1 MTELSLLAK
10 VTLVLLVSLAAVRLA
25 RRASASCR
33 SLILASTF
41 GVLLALPVVSGALSP
56 VAISLPILP
65 AAPAMSTGTPSPA
78 PVRAE
83 TATPIRHEPQQ
94 VLDPDAAAEHWSLAF
109 WLRMAWLLGSMALLA
124 PIART
129 LRRARRI
136 RRHATRWAR
145 GKALTRTLARDAGV
159 SRAIDTLL
167 RADAR
172 APLTLGLR
180 HPTIVLPMEA
190 VDWSDDDL
198 RRALVHEIEHIRRYD
213 WGVHLLARVACAIY
227 WFHPLVWTAWRHL
240 RLESERA
247 CDDGVLRCT
256 EGAAYAEQ
264 LLILAR
270 RLAASSATG
279 LFMAGRTDLAA
290 RISAVLDSSQR
301 RGRPSLR
308 STIAMMTAGVLV
320 LLAIAPVRVIRA
332 SVSEAAGESR
342 PTTARLTGNLF
353 DPFGG
358 AVENVTLYLEALWGE
373 SYQGRTDEAG
383 HFVFDTLHPG
393 RYTLSA
399 PMDFVP
405 PTTIVIA
412 PGEIVERDIRMEIDT
427 LTDAFT
433 VCAECPADIDTYMPP
448 DSLVA
453 EFQRDR
459 EASWNQPVKGP
470 EPVGGWEFYWS
481 RLPEYPRALKDA
493 MLEGTVVVEGRIG
506 IDGFVSGPR
515 VVSAVHPALASAAL
529 EAVQA
534 ERWEPGRV
542 RGVAVEVPLRMT
554 IDYILHARGR

>member
-1 MTELSLLAK
+1 
-10 VTLVLLVSLAAVRLA
+10 
-25 RRASASCR
+25 
-33 SLILASTF
+33 
-41 GVLLALPVVSGALSP
+41 
-56 VAISLPILP
+56 
-65 AAPAMSTGTPSPA
+65 
-78 PVRAE
+78 
-83 TATPIRHEPQQ
+83 
-94 VLDPDAAAEHWSLAF
+94 
-109 WLRMAWLLGSMALLA
+109 
-124 PIART
+124 
-129 LRRARRI
+129 
-136 RRHATRWAR
+136 
-145 GKALTRTLARDAGV
+145 
-159 SRAIDTLL
+159 
-167 RADAR
+167 
-172 APLTLGLR
+172 
-180 HPTIVLPMEA
+180 
-190 VDWSDDDL
+190 
-198 RRALVHEIEHIRRYD
+198 
-213 WGVHLLARVACAIY
+213 
-227 WFHPLVWTAWRHL
+227 
-240 RLESERA
+240 
-247 CDDGVLRCT
+247 
-256 EGAAYAEQ
+256 

-301 RGRPSLR
+301 RGRPTLR

-332 SVSEAAGESR
+332 SVSEAVGESR

-506 IDGFVSGPR
+506 IDGFASGLR